1 MFKFK
6 ALILSVF
13 SFKTSRA
20 KSPNLLIF
28 RIMSAA
34 MTKWHLFRSCD
45 KNRRYLTLGSVP
57 WHSNVCLPH
66 TNAASPLLNGCGSAS
81 NPTEWCLIITICC
94 FWSTEKCQRFVA
106 LLWSEECEAFFQ
118 KQGGATLGVFFPFPE
133 LGDWRT
139 AWEKHLLSL
148 LAIHC
153 VHLVCQKRS
162 AAAVNAEQRLIAGC
176 CSTRHGWGKL
186 IAPCCWKGLGASFP
200 PFLFPL
206 VTLDL
211 GSSP

>member
-57 WHSNVCLPH
+57 WQSNVCLPH

-118 KQGGATLGVFFPFPE
+118 KQGGATLGVFFSISRT
-133 LGDWRT
+133 WRLENCMGK
-139 AWEKHLLSL
+139 APAVSPCHSL
-148 LAIHC
+148 CAFSVSETLC
-153 VHLVCQKRS
+153 
-162 AAAVNAEQRLIAGC
+162 C
-176 CSTRHGWGKL
+176 CS
-186 IAPCCWKGLGASFP
+186 
-200 PFLFPL
+200 
-206 VTLDL
+206 
-211 GSSP
+211 

>member
-1 MFKFK
+1 MTSVQELWQEQ
-6 ALILSVF
+6 ALLDTRLSPVAQQCLPPTYKCSQSSAERVWFSQQPYWVMLNNHYLLLLVHWKMSVF
-13 SFKTSRA
+13 CSFA
-20 KSPNLLIF
+20 LVWG
-28 RIMSAA
+28 M
-34 MTKWHLFRSCD
+34 WGLFPETGWG
-45 KNRRYLTLGSVP
+45 NTWG
-57 WHSNVCLPH
+57 
-66 TNAASPLLNGCGSAS
+66 
-81 NPTEWCLIITICC
+81 
-94 FWSTEKCQRFVA
+94 
-106 LLWSEECEAFFQ
+106 
-118 KQGGATLGVFFPFPE
+118 FFPFPE
-133 LGDWRT
+133 LGGWRT

-153 VHLVCQKRS
+153 VHLVCQKCS